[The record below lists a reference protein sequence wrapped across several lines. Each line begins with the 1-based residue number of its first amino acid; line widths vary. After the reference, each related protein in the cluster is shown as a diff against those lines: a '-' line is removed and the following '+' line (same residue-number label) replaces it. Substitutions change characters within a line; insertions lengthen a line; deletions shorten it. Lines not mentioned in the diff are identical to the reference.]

1 MPRFVVQ
8 KHFRSR
14 DDWPLDLML
23 ECGEALLTFS
33 CGAPPDDTRQ
43 LPFLVRQ
50 IADHRAEYLAYQ
62 GEISGGRGWC
72 EIHDRGTFEWVDP
85 AEAPVRADCDLRDRL
100 AVRLAGRRARGVYRL
115 TRETVSGPDYWRL
128 GCV

>member
-14 DDWPLDLML
+14 DEWHFDFLL

-33 CGAPPDDTRQ
+33 CGAPPDDTRN

-72 EIHDRGTFEWVDP
+72 EIHDRGTFEWVEP
-85 AEAPVRADCDLRDRL
+85 PEAPARADCDLRDRL
-100 AVRLAGRRARGVYRL
+100 AVRLAGRRARGIYRL
-115 TRETVSGPDYWRL
+115 TRETASGPDYWRL